1 MADGTGGFHAA
12 TGDEGPSAPAGR
24 RPDERADAVRQAM
37 DGLHRIRAVMNPPAG
52 RPLSVPADWERLQ
65 PVRAVALALEA
76 AGVPPSAVG
85 TDGRRLATGYR
96 VHADGGTVR
105 VEWVGPPGSRVRYQ
119 QQEGLRRCAD
129 VLRGLG
135 WQALEYRGARGLRW
149 LEVEPP

>member
-1 MADGTGGFHAA
+1 MTNGTGGFHAA
-12 TGDEGPSAPAGR
+12 TGDEGPSAPGR
-24 RPDERADAVRQAM
+24 SPEERADAVRQAM
-37 DGLHRIRAVMNPPAG
+37 DGLHRIRKVVNPPAG

-76 AGVPPSAVG
+76 AGVPPSAVRA
-85 TDGRRLATGYR
+85 DGRRLATGYR
-96 VHADGGTVR
+96 VRAEGGTVG

-119 QQEGLRRCAD
+119 QQEGLRQCAD

>member
-1 MADGTGGFHAA
+1 MTDGAAGFRAA
-12 TGDEGPSAPAGR
+12 TGDEGPSGAGR
-24 RPDERADAVRQAM
+24 GSGERADAVRQAM
-37 DGLHRIRAVMNPPAG
+37 DGLRQIRRVVNPPAG

-65 PVRAVALALEA
+65 PVRAIALALEG

-85 TDGRRLATGYR
+85 ADGRRAATGYR
-96 VHADGGTVR
+96 VRVCEGTVR

-129 VLRGLG
+129 VLRELG